1 MKIIKIKFLGREY
14 EIQAE
19 NKKEEIGKIMNLQ
32 ERLNNRVKNDL
43 SKNNNY
49 SDIHRL
55 LIVALKLENRID
67 DLIVD
72 NKILSKK
79 LHSINVKYENL
90 QINEDKEINELK
102 NHIKKIDKKIKLF
115 IERISK
121 TVD

>member
-43 SKNNNY
+43 TKNNNY

-67 DLIVD
+67 DLIAD
-72 NKILSKK
+72 NKILSNK
-79 LHSINVKYENL
+79 LHSINAKYENL